1 MKKKAIL
8 TIVAGSVTALV
19 LTAVLAVALST
30 DGFGVGSARAD
41 FESGSTHLT
50 AAAGDTYQYTWDPA
64 EDDTTGLSIHWAD
77 GMVDVKV
84 GAGNLIKITEQA
96 DTTDLTE
103 PERLQLKAS
112 GGVLKIDWGEKKL
125 GFFDFSFFDK
135 HRKDLTVELPRELA
149 AELSVLSVS
158 NTSGDVTIDGCT
170 AKEFSVNST
179 SGDLLLTALKGK
191 ALAANTVSGKISL
204 SNAVIEEDL
213 SAHSVSG
220 GMQLSG
226 VSAQTAHVETV
237 SGDARYEGRA
247 QEFYGDSVSAG
258 LNARLQNCPKV
269 LDMNAV
275 SGKLT
280 LGIPENNGF
289 YADYSSISGSF
300 SSDFPVTGGLAKSGK
315 ALYGDGRCDFSFS
328 TTSGDIRIEELKN

>member
-19 LTAVLAVALST
+19 LTAVLVVGLSD
-30 DGFGVGSARAD
+30 DGFGIGDAKAD
-41 FESGSTHLT
+41 FESGGTHLT
-50 AAAGDTYQYTWDPA
+50 AVDGDTYQYTWDPS
-64 EDDTTGLSIHWAD
+64 EDDTTGLSIHWSD

-84 GAGNLIKITEQA
+84 GTGGLIKITEQA
-96 DTTDLTE
+96 DKTDLTE

-112 GGVLKIDWGEKKL
+112 GGVLNIDWGEKKL

-135 HRKDLTVELPRELA
+135 RRKDLTVELPRELA
-149 AELSVLSVS
+149 AQLSVLSVS
-158 NTSGDVTIDGCT
+158 NTSGDVTIGGCT
-170 AKEFSVNST
+170 AEECSVNST
-179 SGDLLLTALKGK
+179 SGNLQLTALKGTN
-191 ALAANTVSGKISL
+191 LAVNTVSGEITL
-204 SNAVIEEDL
+204 SDAVFTGGL

-220 GMQLSG
+220 GMRLSG
-226 VSAQTAHVETV
+226 VTAETAHLETV
-237 SGDARYEGRA
+237 SGEARYEGRA
-247 QEFYGDSVSAG
+247 QEFYGESVSAG
-258 LNARLQNCPKV
+258 LNARLQNCPKT

-289 YADYSSISGSF
+289 YADYSSVSGSF
-300 SSDFPVTGGLAKSGK
+300 FSEFPVTGGLAKSGK
-315 ALYGDGRCDFSFS
+315 ALYGDGRCNFSFS